1 MFTRNPDI
9 FTISKFRGRN
19 LNTLELDSSL
29 FPLPSLFQLS
39 AFIFSVIE
47 CPIST
52 LDNKEMIRL
61 KLCYINKTEL
71 WFKPPTNYRV
81 VKRSSKSKCKVW
93 DLTDRYEAI
102 FVYSAVS
109 KKSYKEQHILHETW
123 EDKPFE
129 IEKVDLDLD
138 VFPHKM
144 RVLSLVKFLWDSAE
158 GALDELGKSKIL
170 LPKLVR
176 MESIALDLIDA
187 TVKNSADR
195 FELFAAL
202 TKELSS
208 VGVTKM
214 ESFAK
219 QKGLV
224 VLLDRIRILKDRIPL
239 SQGYCLESS

>member
-1 MFTRNPDI
+1 
-9 FTISKFRGRN
+9 
-19 LNTLELDSSL
+19 
-29 FPLPSLFQLS
+29 
-39 AFIFSVIE
+39 
-47 CPIST
+47 
-52 LDNKEMIRL
+52 MIRL

-81 VKRSSKSKCKVW
+81 IKRSSKSKCKVW
-93 DLTDRYEAI
+93 NLTDRYEAI

-129 IEKVDLDLD
+129 IEKVDLELD

-158 GALDELGKSKIL
+158 GALDELGTSKIL

-176 MESIALDLIDA
+176 IESIALDLIDA
-187 TVKNSADR
+187 TVKDSTDR

-239 SQGYCLESS
+239 SQGAAISKRYHYFKLCNDNEIREAP